1 MRKALCAFAF
11 LVLLA
16 PSAAFGQA
24 VYGNIVGTVTDPQGA
39 AVPNAKV
46 IITDTARQTS
56 ATTTT
61 NDDGNFTQRGLIAG
75 VYQIRV
81 EASGFKAAVQN
92 ITVSVDQETRTDLKL
107 EVGELSQV
115 VEISSEAP
123 LLKTER
129 ADVAVTFT
137 SQTVTNLPLINRR
150 FTQFELLTPGVQ
162 ATTSQT
168 ASSED
173 PQGSFRKVVNG
184 QSFAGTTQL
193 LDGTDNRDAL
203 LSLVVINPTLESLS
217 EAKIT
222 TSAYDPE
229 FGATAGVISVQTKSG
244 TNDFH
249 AVGFEFLRNG
259 VLNARNP
266 FTQSRKI
273 TGSDR
278 FIPVTQYNQFG
289 GAAGGRII
297 KDKLFWFGDYQGTRR
312 NTGGSALLRV
322 PSAAERTGDLSVL
335 GLQIFDPT
343 SGNTLET
350 RQPFVGAKIPT
361 SRLSPQAQNLL
372 KFIPLPNIPGVASDQ
387 PNYAGSGTIN
397 FNEDL
402 TNTRW
407 DYFHSEALQFF
418 GRYSFADY
426 RLDSPGIFGFAA
438 GGRGFDEQAPFAGI
452 SRTRNQ
458 SIASGFNYNVNTN
471 WLTDFRFGFFRY
483 RVNVDPGAG
492 DTTPAKDAGI
502 PGLNFDSFTGG
513 MPAFLLN
520 GYGPGGNSGNQFNF
534 GYALQF
540 ARCNCPLRQNER
552 AFQLVNNWTNIRGNH
567 TFKFGVDYRY
577 AMNLRIPS
585 DRHRAGELNFNA
597 ARTQGQL
604 RDANGNPIFDTV
616 TNPDGTTRQVPRLG
630 GGSALA
636 SFLLG
641 DVSSFERYVSTI
653 TDAEERQ
660 HRFFTYV
667 QDNWRAT
674 RNLTINGGLRYENYR
689 PQTVTGSGKGGFVD
703 IKTGEV
709 LIADSPGVGFDLN
722 VKPANNLFA
731 PRIGIAYKM
740 GEKTVLR
747 LGYGRGFD
755 IGVFGSVFGH
765 NVTQNLP
772 VLGIQSNQ
780 PARNFDAVFNLAQ
793 GPVPLDPK
801 TILDRQPKGP
811 NGRPILPN
819 GVTAFIL
826 PERLRMPT
834 TDSWNVTL
842 QRQTV
847 GDITVEAAYVGTK
860 GTHVFAGFGG
870 DYDFNQATLVGYPNL
885 TTNQRKPFFSK
896 FGWTQN
902 FRYYGSDAS
911 NNFHSMQLKAEKRFS
926 RGYSLL
932 SHYTWSRSFH
942 YTNTYY
948 NIDATQAYG
957 PNDNHRSH
965 VFTLAS
971 VAELPFGKGRK
982 FLGSAGGAVDA
993 ILGGWQFN
1001 VIYSL
1006 QSGLP
1011 FTPSYRDC
1019 NADRDTGWCRPDLV
1033 GDWKPENP
1041 DRNQWF
1047 LTTPL
1052 AANGQVTPLTA
1063 NSQTLGPWRRPQ
1075 RGQFGN
1081 VGRNRLLGPKFQQFD
1096 ASLQKTFSITERFK
1110 AQFRAEMFNVPNY
1123 VNLANP
1129 NPCVDCP
1136 GTAGRITNIFQL
1148 ATMRQMQ
1155 FGLRLSY

>member
-1 MRKALCAFAF
+1 MRKAIFAFALF
-11 LVLLA
+11 MLLA
-16 PSAAFGQA
+16 PVTAFGQA

-39 AVPNAKV
+39 AITNAKV
-46 IITDTARQTS
+46 VITDTARQTS
-56 ATTTT
+56 VTTAT
-61 NDDGNFTQRGLIAG
+61 NSDGNFTQRGLIAG
-75 VYQIRV
+75 AYQVRV
-81 EASGFKAAVQN
+81 EANGFKAALQN
-92 ITVSVDQETRTDLKL
+92 VTVSVDQETRTELKL
-107 EVGELSQV
+107 EVGDVSQV
-115 VEISSEAP
+115 VEISAEAP

-129 ADVAVTFT
+129 ADVAVTF
-137 SQTVTNLPLINRR
+137 SEKTVTNLPLINRR

-173 PQGSFRKVVNG
+173 PQGSNRKVVNG

-203 LSLVVINPTLESLS
+203 LSLIVINPTLESLS

-222 TSAYDPE
+222 TSAYDAE

-249 AVGFEFLRNG
+249 AVGFEYLRNG

-266 FTQSRKI
+266 FTQFNPIRG
-273 TGSDR
+273 TTR
-278 FIPVTQYNQFG
+278 YIPVTQYNQYG
-289 GAAGGRII
+289 GAASGRII
-297 KDKLFWFGDYQGTRR
+297 KDKLFWFADYQGTRR
-312 NTGGSALLRV
+312 NSGGSALLRV
-322 PSAAERTGDLSVL
+322 PSAAERAGDLSGL
-335 GLQIFDPT
+335 GVDIFDPL
-343 SGNTLET
+343 SGDTPAARTQFTGN
-350 RQPFVGAKIPT
+350 RIPVG
-361 SRLSPQAQNLL
+361 RLSAQAQALL
-372 KFIPLPNIPGVASDQ
+372 KLIPLPNIDGVTRDN
-387 PNYAGSGTIN
+387 PNFVGAGTIK

-407 DYFHSEALQFF
+407 DYFHSQNLQFF

-426 RLDSPGIFGFAA
+426 RLDSPGIFGFAG

-458 SIASGFNYNVNTN
+458 SIASGFNYNVSNN

-492 DTTPAKDAGI
+492 DSTPAKDAGI
-502 PGLNFDSFTGG
+502 PGLNTDSFTGG

-520 GYGPGGNSGNQFNF
+520 GYGPGGNGGNQFNF

-552 AFQLVNNWTNIRGNH
+552 AFQFVNNWTNIRGNH
-567 TFKFGVDYRY
+567 TFKFGLDYRY
-577 AMNLRIPS
+577 AKNLRIPS
-585 DRHRAGELNFNA
+585 DRHRAGELQFNA
-597 ARTQGQL
+597 ARTQG
-604 RDANGNPIFDTV
+604 PS
-616 TNPDGTTRQVPRLG
+616 G

-636 SFLLG
+636 SFLMG
-641 DVSSFERYVSTI
+641 EVSVFERYVSTI

-660 HRFFTYV
+660 NRFFTYA
-667 QDNWRAT
+667 QDNWRVN

-689 PQTVTGSGKGGFVD
+689 PQTVTGAGKGGFVD
-703 IKTGEV
+703 VSTGEV
-709 LIADSPGVGFDLN
+709 LIAGSQGVGLDLN
-722 VKPANNLFA
+722 QKVPNNLFA
-731 PRIGIAYKM
+731 PRIGIAYKL
-740 GEKTVLR
+740 GDKTVLR
-747 LGYGRGFD
+747 MGYGRGFD

-772 VLGIQSNQ
+772 VLGIQSLQ
-780 PARNFDAVFNLAQ
+780 PARNFDSVFTLAQ
-793 GPVPLDPK
+793 GPVALDPA
-801 TILDRQPKGP
+801 TVLNSRPKGP

-826 PERLRMPT
+826 PDKVRLPT
-834 TDSWNVTL
+834 SDSWNVTL

-847 GDITVEAAYVGTK
+847 GNIAVEAAYVGSK

-870 DYDFNQATLVGYPNL
+870 DYDFNQATLVGYPTL
-885 TTNQRKPFFSK
+885 TTNQRKPFFNK
-896 FGWTQN
+896 FGWSQN
-902 FRYYGSDAS
+902 FRYFGSDAS
-911 NNFHSMQLKAEKRFS
+911 NNFHSLQLKAERRFS
-926 RGYSLL
+926 DGISLL
-932 SHYTWSRSFH
+932 THYTWSRSFN

-948 NIDATQAYG
+948 NIDAKQAYG
-957 PNDNHRSH
+957 PNDNNRSH
-965 VFTLAS
+965 VFTLAG
-971 VAELPFGKGRK
+971 VWELPIGNGRK
-982 FLGSAGGAVDA
+982 FLSNAGKAVDA
-993 ILGGWQFN
+993 VLGGWQLST
-1001 VIYSL
+1001 IYSL

-1011 FTPSYRDC
+1011 YTPSYRDC

-1033 GDWKPENP
+1033 GDWKPANP

-1047 LTTPL
+1047 ITTPL

-1063 NSQTLGPWRRPQ
+1063 NGQVLGPWGRPQ
-1075 RGQFGN
+1075 RGTFGS

-1096 ASLQKTFSITERFK
+1096 ASLAKTFSITERFK
-1110 AQFRAEMFNVPNY
+1110 AQFRAEMFNLPNY

-1129 NPCVDCP
+1129 NACVDCP

>member
-1 MRKALCAFAF
+1 MMRKMMAIVFLAMFAL
-11 LVLLA
+11 LVNTTT
-16 PSAAFGQA
+16 FGQA
-24 VYGNIVGTVTDPQGA
+24 VYGNIVGTVTDPQGS
-39 AVPNAKV
+39 AVAGARV
-46 IITDTARQTS
+46 IITDTQRQTTV
-56 ATTTT
+56 TTVT
-61 NDDGNFTQRGLIAG
+61 NNDGNFTQRALIAG
-75 VYQIRV
+75 IYQVRV
-81 EASGFKAAVQN
+81 EANGFKASFRTV
-92 ITVSVDQETRTDLKL
+92 TVSVDQETRADLKL
-107 EVGELSQV
+107 EVGEVSQV
-115 VEISSEAP
+115 IEITAESP

-129 ADVAVTFT
+129 ADVAVTF
-137 SQTVTNLPLINRR
+137 SEKTVTNLPLINRR

-203 LSLVVINPTLESLS
+203 LSLIVINPTLESLS

-222 TSAYDPE
+222 TSAYDAE

-249 AVGFEFLRNG
+249 AVGFNFLRNG

-266 FTQSRKI
+266 FTQFRPI
-273 TGSDR
+273 TGTTR
-278 FIPVTQYNQFG
+278 YIPVTQYNQFG
-289 GAAGGRII
+289 GGAGSKII
-297 KDKLFWFGDYQGTRR
+297 RDKLFFFADYQGTRR

-322 PSAAERTGDLSVL
+322 PSAAERAGDLSGL
-335 GLQIFDPT
+335 GLNIFDPA
-343 SGNTLET
+343 SGDTPAQRTQFTDN
-350 RQPFVGAKIPT
+350 KIP
-361 SRLSPQAQNLL
+361 SNRLSPQALNLL
-372 KFIPLPNIPGVASDQ
+372 KLIPLPNIDGTTRDQ
-387 PNYAGSGTIN
+387 PNYVGSGTIK

-402 TNTRW
+402 WNTRW
-407 DYFHSEALQFF
+407 DYFYSQRLQIF

-458 SIASGFNYNVNTN
+458 SIASGFNYTVNDN
-471 WLTDFRFGFFRY
+471 WLTDFRFGWFRY

-502 PGLNFDSFTGG
+502 PGLNNDDFTGG

-520 GYGPGGNSGNQFNF
+520 GYGPGGNGGNQFNF

-552 AFQLVNNWTNIRGNH
+552 QFQFVNNWTNLRGNH
-567 TFKFGVDYRY
+567 TIKFGADIRR
-577 AMNLRIPS
+577 ALNLRIPS
-585 DRHRAGELNFNA
+585 DRHRAGELQFNA
-597 ARTQGQL
+597 ARTQG
-604 RDANGNPIFDTV
+604 PS
-616 TNPDGTTRQVPRLG
+616 G

-641 DVSSFERYVSTI
+641 DVSDFQRYVSTI

-660 HRFFTYV
+660 NRLFLYG

-674 RNLTINGGLRYENYR
+674 KNLTINGGVRWEIYR
-689 PQTVTGSGKGGFVD
+689 PQTVTGAGKGGFVD
-703 IKTGEV
+703 VNTGEV
-709 LIADSPGVGFDLN
+709 LVAGNNGVGLDLN
-722 VKPANNLFA
+722 VKENLTNIA
-731 PRIGIAYKM
+731 PRLGIAYRVTD
-740 GEKTVLR
+740 KTVVR

-755 IGVFGSVFGH
+755 IGVFGSIFGH

-772 VLGIQSNQ
+772 VLGIQSVQ
-780 PARNFDAVFNLAQ
+780 PARNFDAVFNLSQ
-793 GPVPLDPK
+793 GPQALDPA
-801 TILDRQPKGP
+801 TILNNSPKGP

-826 PERLRMPT
+826 PERLRLPT
-834 TDSWNVTL
+834 TDSWNITL
-842 QRQTV
+842 QHQLP
-847 GDITVEAAYVGTK
+847 GDLAVEAAYVGTK

-870 DYDFNQATLVGYPNL
+870 DYDFNQATIEGYPNL
-885 TTNQRKPFFSK
+885 TTNQRKPFFNK

-911 NNFHSMQLKAEKRFS
+911 NNFHSMQLKAEKRFTK
-926 RGYSLL
+926 GYSLL
-932 SHYTWSRSFH
+932 THYTWSRSFH
-942 YTNTYY
+942 YTGTYF
-948 NIDATQAYG
+948 NQDATLAYG

-965 VFTLAS
+965 VFTLAG
-971 VAELPFGKGRK
+971 VWELPFGKGRR
-982 FLGSAGGAVDA
+982 FLSDAGRAVDL
-993 ILGGWQFN
+993 ILGGWQVN
-1001 VIYSL
+1001 TVYSW

-1033 GDWKPENP
+1033 GDWKLDNP
-1041 DRNQWF
+1041 TADKWF
-1047 LTTPL
+1047 ETTPL
-1052 AANGQVTPLTA
+1052 AADGRVTPLTQ
-1063 NSQTLGPWRRPQ
+1063 NGQRLGPWGRPQ
-1075 RGQFGN
+1075 RGVFGS
-1081 VGRNRLLGPKFQQFD
+1081 VGRNRLLGPSFQQSD
-1096 ASLQKTFSITERFK
+1096 LSLSKTFNVTEQFK
-1110 AQFRAEMFNVPNY
+1110 AQFRAEIFNLPNK

-1129 NPCVDCP
+1129 NACVDCP

-1148 ATMRQMQ
+1148 ATMRQVQ

>member
-1 MRKALCAFAF
+1 MRKAMAFFCLALF
-11 LVLLA
+11 LSLLPGTA
-16 PSAAFGQA
+16 LGQA
-24 VYGNIVGTVTDPQGA
+24 VYGNIVGSAVDPSGA
-39 AVPNAKV
+39 AVANAKV
-46 IITDTARQTS
+46 TITDLQRQVAVQTM
-56 ATTTT
+56 T
-61 NDDGNFTQRGLIAG
+61 NADGFFTQRGLIAG
-75 VYQIRV
+75 NYQVRI
-81 EASGFKAAVQN
+81 EAAGFKSVV
-92 ITVSVDQETRTDLKL
+92 TTVVVSVDQESRADLRL
-107 EVGELSQV
+107 EIGEVSQV
-115 VEISSEAP
+115 VEISAEAP

-129 ADVAVTFT
+129 ADVAVTFNEK
-137 SQTVTNLPLINRR
+137 TVTNLPLINRR

-203 LSLVVINPTLESLS
+203 LSLIVINPTLESLS

-222 TSAYDPE
+222 TSAYDAE

-249 AVGFEFLRNG
+249 AVGFNFLRNDHF
-259 VLNARNP
+259 NARNP
-266 FTQSRKI
+266 FTQFQKI
-273 TGSDR
+273 RGTDR
-278 FIPVTQYNQFG
+278 FIPVTQWNQFG
-289 GAAGGRII
+289 GAAGGRLI

-322 PSAAERTGDLSVL
+322 PSAAERAGDLSGL
-335 GLQIFDPT
+335 GVDIFDPA
-343 SGNTLET
+343 SGATPAER
-350 RQPFVGAKIPT
+350 RQFTGNIIPT
-361 SRLSPQAQNLL
+361 ARISPQALNLL
-372 KFIPLPNIPGVASDQ
+372 KLIPLPNISGVTRDQ
-387 PNYAGSGTIN
+387 PNYVGAGTIR

-407 DYFHSEALQFF
+407 DYFYSTNLQFF

-458 SIASGFNYNVNTN
+458 SIASGFNYTLNSN
-471 WLTDFRFGFFRY
+471 WLTDFRFGWFRY

-502 PGLNFDSFTGG
+502 PGLNNDSFTGG

-520 GYGPGGNSGNQFNF
+520 GYGPGGNGGNQFNF

-552 AFQLVNNWTNIRGNH
+552 AFQLVNNWTNLRGNH
-567 TFKFGVDYRY
+567 TIKFGLDYRY
-577 AMNLRIPS
+577 AKNLRIPS
-585 DRHRAGELNFNA
+585 DRHRAGELQFNA
-597 ARTQGQL
+597 ARTQGP
-604 RDANGNPIFDTV
+604 A
-616 TNPDGTTRQVPRLG
+616 G

-641 DVSSFERYVSTI
+641 DVSVFERYVSTI

-660 HRFFTYV
+660 NRYFTYV
-667 QDNWRAT
+667 QDNWRVN
-674 RNLTINGGLRYENYR
+674 RKLTINYGLRYENYR
-689 PQTVTGSGKGGFVD
+689 PQTVTGAGKGGFVD
-703 IKTGEV
+703 VNTGEV
-709 LIADSPGVGFDLN
+709 LVAGTQGVGLDLN
-722 VKPANNLFA
+722 QGPANNLFA
-731 PRIGIAYKM
+731 PRIGIAYKAN
-740 GEKTVLR
+740 EKTVVR

-772 VLGIQSNQ
+772 VLGIQSVQ
-780 PARNFDAVFNLAQ
+780 PARNFDAVFTLAQ
-793 GPVPLDPK
+793 GPTPLDPK
-801 TILDRQPKGP
+801 TVLDRQPKGP

-826 PERLRMPT
+826 PDNLRLPT
-834 TDSWNVTL
+834 TDSWNATI
-842 QRQTV
+842 QRQLP
-847 GDITVEAAYVGTK
+847 GDIVGEIAYVGTK

-870 DYDFNQATLVGYPNL
+870 DYDFNQATLVGYPTL
-885 TTNQRKPFFSK
+885 TTNQRKPFFNK

-926 RGYSLL
+926 KGYSLL
-932 SHYTWSRSFH
+932 THYTWSRAFN

-948 NIDATQAYG
+948 NIDAREAYG

-965 VFTLAS
+965 VFTLAG
-971 VAELPFGKGRK
+971 VWELPVGKDRK
-982 FLGSAGGAVDA
+982 FLSGIGKAADLA
-993 ILGGWQFN
+993 IGGWQLN
-1001 VIYSL
+1001 MIYSW

-1019 NADRDTGWCRPDLV
+1019 NADRDTGWCRPDLI
-1033 GDWKPENP
+1033 GEWKPGTQTR
-1041 DRNQWF
+1041 DQWF
-1047 LTTPL
+1047 VTTPL
-1052 AANGQVTPLTA
+1052 AANGQVTPLTS
-1063 NSQTLGPWRRPQ
+1063 NGQTLGPWGRPQ
-1075 RGQFGN
+1075 RGRFGS
-1081 VGRNRLLGPKFQQFD
+1081 VGRNRLLGPSFQQWD
-1096 ASLQKTFSITERFK
+1096 MSLSKTFSITERFK
-1110 AQFRAEMFNVPNY
+1110 AQFRAEAFNVPNR

-1129 NPCVDCP
+1129 NACVDCP

-1148 ATMRQMQ
+1148 ATMRQWQ

>member
-1 MRKALCAFAF
+1 MRKMLASVFVATFAL
-11 LVLLA
+11 LVQA
-16 PSAAFGQA
+16 TAYGQA
-24 VYGNIVGTVTDPQGA
+24 VYGTIVGTATDPQGA
-39 AVPNAKV
+39 AVAGAR
-46 IITDTARQTS
+46 ITITDTQRQVSVS
-56 ATTTT
+56 AVT
-61 NDDGNFTQRGLIAG
+61 NQDGNFTQRGLIAG
-75 VYQIRV
+75 TYTVRI
-81 EASGFKAAVQN
+81 EAAGFKAAVQTV
-92 ITVSVDQETRTDLKL
+92 IVSVDQESRADLKL
-107 EVGELSQV
+107 QVGDVSQV
-115 VEISSEAP
+115 VEISAETP

-137 SQTVTNLPLINRR
+137 EKTVTNLPLINRR
-150 FTQFELLTPGVQ
+150 FSQFELLTPGVQ

-203 LSLVVINPTLESLS
+203 LSLIVINPTLESLS

-222 TSAYDPE
+222 TAAYDAE

-249 AVGFEFLRNG
+249 AVGFNFLRNG

-266 FTQSRKI
+266 FTQFNPIR
-273 TGSDR
+273 GSDR
-278 FIPVTQYNQFG
+278 YIPVTQYNQFG
-289 GAAGGRII
+289 GAASGKII
-297 KDKLFWFGDYQGTRR
+297 ADKLFWFGDYQGTRR

-322 PSAAERTGDLSVL
+322 PSAAERSGDLSGL
-335 GLQIFDPT
+335 GLNIFDPA
-343 SGNTLET
+343 SGDTPAARTQFPDN
-350 RQPFVGAKIPT
+350 KIPAN
-361 SRLSPQAQNLL
+361 RLSAQAQNLL
-372 KFIPLPNIPGVASDQ
+372 KLIPLPNIDGVLRDQ
-387 PNYAGSGTIN
+387 PNYVGSGAIK
-397 FNEDL
+397 FNEDI

-407 DYFHSEALQFF
+407 DYFYSQQLQLF

-458 SIASGFNYNVNTN
+458 SIASGFNYSLSPT
-471 WLTDFRFGFFRY
+471 LRTDFRFGWFRY

-492 DTTPAKDAGI
+492 ETTPAKDAGI
-502 PGLNFDSFTGG
+502 PGLNNDSFTGG

-520 GYGPGGNSGNQFNF
+520 GYGPGGNGGNQFNF

-552 AFQLVNNWTNIRGNH
+552 AFQFVNNWSKEIGNH
-567 TFKFGVDYRY
+567 SFRFGIDYRY
-577 AMNLRIPS
+577 AKNLRIPS
-585 DRHRAGELNFNA
+585 DRHRAGELQFNA
-597 ARTQGQL
+597 ARTQG
-604 RDANGNPIFDTV
+604 AS
-616 TNPDGTTRQVPRLG
+616 G

-641 DVSSFERYVSTI
+641 DVSVFERYVSTI

-660 HRFFTYV
+660 NRYFTYV
-667 QDNWRAT
+667 QDNWRTT
-674 RNLTINGGLRYENYR
+674 RNLTINYGLRYENYR
-689 PQTVTGSGKGGFVD
+689 PQTVTGAGKGGFVD

-709 LIADSPGVGFDLN
+709 LVAGTQGVGLDLN
-722 VKPANNLFA
+722 QQPANNLFA
-731 PRIGIAYKM
+731 PRIGIAYKL
-740 GEKTVLR
+740 GDKTVLR

-793 GPVPLDPK
+793 GPQALDPA
-801 TILDRQPKGP
+801 TILNSQPKGP

-826 PERLRMPT
+826 PDRVRLPT

-842 QRQTV
+842 QRQTI
-847 GDITVEAAYVGTK
+847 GDIAVEAAYVGTK

-870 DYDFNQATLVGYPNL
+870 DYDFNQATLVGYPTL
-885 TTNQRKPFFSK
+885 TTNQRKPFFNK

-926 RGYSLL
+926 TGYSLL
-932 SHYTWSRSFH
+932 THYVWSRSFH

-965 VFTLAS
+965 VYTLAS
-971 VAELPFGKGRK
+971 VMELPFGKGRK
-982 FLGSAGGAVDA
+982 FLSGAGKAMDTV
-993 ILGGWQFN
+993 LGGWQMN
-1001 VIYSL
+1001 VIYSW

-1033 GDWKPENP
+1033 GNWKPDNP
-1041 DRNQWF
+1041 TANEWF
-1047 LTTPL
+1047 ITT
-1052 AANGQVTPLTA
+1052 AQGGSTITPLTT
-1063 NSQTLGPWRRPQ
+1063 NGQTIGPWRRPQ
-1075 RGQFGN
+1075 RGTFGN
-1081 VGRNRLLGPKFQQFD
+1081 VGRNRLLGPSFQQFD
-1096 ASLQKTFSITERFK
+1096 MSLQKTFNVTERFK
-1110 AQFRAEMFNVPNY
+1110 AQFRAEMFNVPNK

-1129 NPCVDCP
+1129 NACVDCP

>member
-1 MRKALCAFAF
+1 MMRKMMASVFVATFAL
-11 LVLLA
+11 LVQA
-16 PSAAFGQA
+16 TAFGQA
-24 VYGNIVGTVTDPQGA
+24 VYGTIVGTATDPQGA
-39 AVPNAKV
+39 AVAGARV
-46 IITDTARQTS
+46 IITDTQRQVSVSTV
-56 ATTTT
+56 T
-61 NDDGNFTQRGLIAG
+61 NQDGNFTQRALIAG
-75 VYQIRV
+75 TYTVRI
-81 EASGFKAAVQN
+81 EAAGFKAAVQT
-92 ITVSVDQETRTDLKL
+92 IIVSVDQESRADLKL
-107 EVGELSQV
+107 QVGDVSQV
-115 VEISSEAP
+115 VEISAETP

-137 SQTVTNLPLINRR
+137 EKTVTNLPLINRR
-150 FTQFELLTPGVQ
+150 FSQFELLTPGVQ

-203 LSLVVINPTLESLS
+203 LSLIVINPTLESLS

-222 TSAYDPE
+222 TAAYDAE

-249 AVGFEFLRNG
+249 AVGFNFLRNG

-266 FTQSRKI
+266 FTQFNPIR
-273 TGSDR
+273 GSDR
-278 FIPVTQYNQFG
+278 YIPVTQYNQFG
-289 GAAGGRII
+289 GAASGKII
-297 KDKLFWFGDYQGTRR
+297 ADKLFWFGDYQGTRR

-322 PSAAERTGDLSVL
+322 PSAAERAGDLSGL
-335 GLQIFDPT
+335 GLNIFDPA
-343 SGNTLET
+343 SGDTPAARTQFPDN
-350 RQPFVGAKIPT
+350 KIPAN
-361 SRLSPQAQNLL
+361 RLSAQAQNLL
-372 KFIPLPNIPGVASDQ
+372 KLIPLPNIDGVLRDA
-387 PNYAGSGTIN
+387 PNYVGAGTIK
-397 FNEDL
+397 FNEDI

-407 DYFHSEALQFF
+407 DYFYSQQLQLF

-458 SIASGFNYNVNTN
+458 SIASGFNYSVSPT
-471 WLTDFRFGFFRY
+471 LRTDFRFGWFRY

-492 DTTPAKDAGI
+492 ETTPAKDAGI
-502 PGLNFDSFTGG
+502 PGLNNDSFTGG

-520 GYGPGGNSGNQFNF
+520 GYGPGGNGGNQFNF

-552 AFQLVNNWTNIRGNH
+552 AFQFVNNWSKEVGNH
-567 TFKFGVDYRY
+567 SFRFGIDYRY

-585 DRHRAGELNFNA
+585 DRHRAGELQFNA
-597 ARTQGQL
+597 ARTQG
-604 RDANGNPIFDTV
+604 AS
-616 TNPDGTTRQVPRLG
+616 G

-641 DVSSFERYVSTI
+641 DVSVFERYVSTI

-660 HRFFTYV
+660 NRYFTYV
-667 QDNWRAT
+667 QDNWRTT
-674 RNLTINGGLRYENYR
+674 RNLTINYGLRYENYR
-689 PQTVTGSGKGGFVD
+689 PQTVTGAGKGGFVD
-703 IKTGEV
+703 INTGEV
-709 LIADSPGVGFDLN
+709 LVAGTQGVGLDLN
-722 VKPANNLFA
+722 QQAANNLFA
-731 PRIGIAYKM
+731 PRIGIAYKL
-740 GEKTVLR
+740 GDKTVLR

-793 GPVPLDPK
+793 GPQALDPA
-801 TILDRQPKGP
+801 TILNNQPKGP

-826 PERLRMPT
+826 PDRLRLPT

-842 QRQTV
+842 QRQTI
-847 GDITVEAAYVGTK
+847 GDIAVEAAYVGTK

-870 DYDFNQATLVGYPNL
+870 DYDFNQATLVGYPTL
-885 TTNQRKPFFSK
+885 TTNQRKPFFNK

-926 RGYSLL
+926 QGYSLL
-932 SHYTWSRSFH
+932 THYVWSRSFH
-942 YTNTYY
+942 YTGTYY

-965 VFTLAS
+965 VYTLAN
-971 VAELPFGKGRK
+971 VMELPFGKGRK
-982 FLGSAGGAVDA
+982 FLSGAGKALDTV
-993 ILGGWQFN
+993 IGGWQMN
-1001 VIYSL
+1001 VIYSW

-1033 GDWKPENP
+1033 GDWKPDNQ
-1041 DRNQWF
+1041 DRNAWF
-1047 LTTPL
+1047 ITT
-1052 AANGQVTPLTA
+1052 AQGGSTITPLTT
-1063 NSQTLGPWRRPQ
+1063 NGQTIGPWRRPQ
-1075 RGQFGN
+1075 RGTFGN
-1081 VGRNRLLGPKFQQFD
+1081 VGRNRLLGPSFQQFD
-1096 ASLQKTFSITERFK
+1096 MSLQKTFNVTERFK
-1110 AQFRAEMFNVPNY
+1110 AQFRAEMFNVPNK

-1129 NPCVDCP
+1129 NACVDCP

>member
-1 MRKALCAFAF
+1 MRKAMASVCLALF
-11 LVLLA
+11 VLLA
-16 PSAAFGQA
+16 PGVAYGQA
-24 VYGNIVGTVTDPQGA
+24 VYGNVVGTVTDPSGA

-46 IITDTARQTS
+46 TITDTARAVSFSAQT
-56 ATTTT
+56 
-61 NDDGNFTQRGLIAG
+61 NEDGNFTFRALIAG
-75 VYQIRV
+75 NYQVRI
-81 EASGFKAAVQN
+81 EAAGFKAALQAV
-92 ITVSVDQETRTDLKL
+92 TVSVDQESRADVKL
-107 EVGELSQV
+107 EVGDVSQV
-115 VEISSEAP
+115 VEISAEAP

-129 ADVAVTFT
+129 ADVAVTFNEK
-137 SQTVTNLPLINRR
+137 TVTNLPLINRR

-203 LSLVVINPTLESLS
+203 LSLIVVNPTLESLS

-222 TSAYDPE
+222 TAAYDPE

-266 FTQSRKI
+266 FTQFNKI
-273 TGSDR
+273 RGTDR

-289 GAAGGRII
+289 GAASGRII
-297 KDKLFWFGDYQGTRR
+297 PDKFFWFGDYQGTRR

-322 PSAAERTGDLSVL
+322 PSAAERAGDLSGL
-335 GLQIFDPT
+335 GLDIFDPR
-343 SGNTLET
+343 SGDTPAQRTQFAGN
-350 RQPFVGAKIPT
+350 RIPT
-361 SRLSPQAQNLL
+361 ARLSPQALNLL
-372 KFIPLPNIPGVASDQ
+372 KFIPLPNIDGVQRDQ
-387 PNYAGSGTIN
+387 PNFVGSGTIK

-407 DYFHSEALQFF
+407 DYFYSQQLTFF

-426 RLDSPGIFGFAA
+426 RLDSPGIFGFAG

-458 SIASGFNYNVNTN
+458 SIASGFNYTVNDN
-471 WLTDFRFGFFRY
+471 WLTDFRFGWFRY

-502 PGLNFDSFTGG
+502 PGLNNDSFTGG

-552 AFQLVNNWTNIRGNH
+552 AFQFVNNWTNLRGNH
-567 TFKFGVDYRY
+567 TFKFGIDYRY
-577 AMNLRIPS
+577 AKNLRIPS
-585 DRHRAGELNFNA
+585 DRHRAGELQFNA
-597 ARTQGQL
+597 ARTQG
-604 RDANGNPIFDTV
+604 PT
-616 TNPDGTTRQVPRLG
+616 G

-641 DVSSFERYVSTI
+641 DVSDFQRYVSTI

-660 HRFFTYV
+660 NRYFAYV
-667 QDNWRAT
+667 QDNWRVS
-674 RNLTINGGLRYENYR
+674 RKLTINGGLRYENYR
-689 PQTVTGSGKGGFVD
+689 PQTVTGAGKGGFVD
-703 IKTGEV
+703 VNTGEV
-709 LIADSPGVGFDLN
+709 LIAGSQGVGLDLN
-722 VKPANNLFA
+722 QQAANNLFA
-731 PRIGIAYKM
+731 PRIGIAYKLSDR
-740 GEKTVLR
+740 TVLR

-793 GPVPLDPK
+793 GPQPLDPA
-801 TILDRQPKGP
+801 TILNNRPKGP

-826 PERLRMPT
+826 PERLRLPT
-834 TDSWNVTL
+834 TDSWNLTL
-842 QRQTV
+842 QRQTI
-847 GDITVEAAYVGTK
+847 GDIAVEAAYVGTK

-870 DYDFNQATLVGYPNL
+870 DYDFNQATLVGYPTL
-885 TTNQRKPFFSK
+885 TTNQRKPFFNK
-896 FGWTQN
+896 FGWAQN

-911 NNFHSMQLKAEKRFS
+911 NNFHSLQLKAEKRFS
-926 RGYSLL
+926 KSYSLL
-932 SHYTWSRSFH
+932 THYTWSRAFH
-942 YTNTYY
+942 YTGIYY
-948 NIDATQAYG
+948 NIDAKEAYG

-965 VFTLAS
+965 VYTLAG
-971 VAELPFGKGRK
+971 VWELPFGKDRK
-982 FLGSAGGAVDA
+982 YLSGIGKAADLM
-993 ILGGWQFN
+993 LGGWQLN
-1001 VIYSL
+1001 TIYSW

-1011 FTPSYRDC
+1011 FTPMYRDC
-1019 NADRDTGWCRPDLV
+1019 NADRDTGWCKPDLV
-1033 GDWKPENP
+1033 GDWKPDDPN
-1041 DRNQWF
+1041 RNQWF
-1047 LTTPL
+1047 ITTPL
-1052 AANGQVTPLTA
+1052 AANGQVTPLTQ
-1063 NSQTLGPWRRPQ
+1063 NGQVLGPWGRPQ
-1075 RGQFGN
+1075 RGRFGS
-1081 VGRNRLLGPKFQQFD
+1081 VGRNRLVGPSFQQFD
-1096 ASLQKTFSITERFK
+1096 LSLQKTFNLTEKFK
-1110 AQFRAEMFNVPNY
+1110 AQFRAEAFNVPNK

-1148 ATMRQMQ
+1148 ATMRQWQ

>member
-1 MRKALCAFAF
+1 MMRKAAAIVF
-11 LVLLA
+11 LALLA
-16 PSAAFGQA
+16 LLSSTTALGQA
-24 VYGNIVGTVTDPQGA
+24 VYGNIVGTVTDPSGA
-39 AVPNAKV
+39 AVPNARV
-46 IITDTARQTS
+46 TITDTSRGVS
-56 ATTTT
+56 VSTTT
-61 NDDGNFTQRGLIAG
+61 NESGNFTQRSLIVG
-75 VYQIRV
+75 RYQVRV
-81 EASGFKAAVQN
+81 EAQGFKTALQEVS
-92 ITVSVDQETRTDLKL
+92 VSVDQEVSLSIALQAGAVTE
-107 EVGELSQV
+107 EVTITAET
-115 VEISSEAP
+115 P

-137 SQTVTNLPLINRR
+137 EKTVTNLPLINRR

-222 TSAYDPE
+222 TASYDPE
-229 FGATAGVISVQTKSG
+229 FGATAGVVSVQTKSG

-249 AVGFEFLRNG
+249 AVAFEFLRNDHF
-259 VLNARNP
+259 NARNP
-266 FTQSRKI
+266 FTQFRKI
-273 TGSDR
+273 TGTDR

-289 GAAGGRII
+289 GAASGNII
-297 KDKLFWFGDYQGTRR
+297 KDKLFWFADYQGTRR

-322 PSAAERTGDLSVL
+322 PTAAERAGDLSGL
-335 GLQIFDPT
+335 GLDIFDPA
-343 SGNTLET
+343 SGDTPAARTQFAGN
-350 RQPFVGAKIPT
+350 RIPT
-361 SRLSPQAQNLL
+361 ARLSPQAQNLL
-372 KFIPLPNIPGVASDQ
+372 KLIPLPNIDGVTRDN
-387 PNYAGSGTIN
+387 PNYVGSGTIK

-407 DYFHSEALQFF
+407 DYFHSQSLQFF

-426 RLDSPGIFGFAA
+426 RLDSPGIFGFAG

-458 SIASGFNYNVNTN
+458 SIASGFNYNLSGN
-471 WLTDFRFGFFRY
+471 WLTDFRFGWFRY

-502 PGLNFDSFTGG
+502 PGLNNDDFTGG

-520 GYGPGGNSGNQFNF
+520 GYGPGGNGGNQFNF

-552 AFQLVNNWTNIRGNH
+552 AFQFVNNWTNLRGDH
-567 TFKFGVDYRY
+567 TFKFGIDYRY
-577 AMNLRIPS
+577 AKNLRIPS
-585 DRHRAGELNFNA
+585 DRHRAGELQFNA
-597 ARTQGQL
+597 ARTQG
-604 RDANGNPIFDTV
+604 PS
-616 TNPDGTTRQVPRLG
+616 G

-641 DVSSFERYVSTI
+641 DVSVFERYVSTI

-660 HRFFTYV
+660 NRFFVYA
-667 QDNWRAT
+667 QDNWRVT

-689 PQTVTGSGKGGFVD
+689 PQTVTGPGKGGFVD
-703 IKTGEV
+703 VNTGEV
-709 LIADSPGVGFDLN
+709 LVAGSRGVGLDLN
-722 VKPANNLFA
+722 VGAANNLFA
-731 PRIGIAYKM
+731 PRIGIAYKVTD
-740 GEKTVLR
+740 KTVLR

-780 PARNFDAVFNLAQ
+780 PARNFDAVFNLTQ
-793 GPVPLDPK
+793 GPQPLDPA
-801 TILDRQPKGP
+801 TILNNRPTGP

-826 PERLRMPT
+826 PDRLRMPT
-834 TDSWNVTL
+834 TDSWNVTVQHQL
-842 QRQTV
+842 P
-847 GDITVEAAYVGTK
+847 GGIAAEAAYVGTK

-870 DYDFNQATLVGYPNL
+870 DYDFNQATLVGYPTL
-885 TTNQRKPFFSK
+885 TTNQRKPFFNK

-926 RGYSLL
+926 AGYSLL
-932 SHYTWSRSFH
+932 THYTWSRSFH

-965 VFTLAS
+965 VYTLAG
-971 VAELPFGKGRK
+971 VWEVPVGKGRK
-982 FLGSAGGAVDA
+982 YLSGAGKAVDIA
-993 ILGGWQFN
+993 LGGWQVN
-1001 VIYSL
+1001 TIYSW

-1047 LTTPL
+1047 TTTAL
-1052 AANGQVTPLTA
+1052 GGTTVTPLTT
-1063 NSQTLGPWRRPQ
+1063 NGQTIGPWRRPQ
-1075 RGQFGN
+1075 RGSFGS
-1081 VGRNRLLGPKFQQFD
+1081 VGRNRLLGPSFQQFD
-1096 ASLQKTFSITERFK
+1096 MSFSKTFNVTERFQ
-1110 AQFRAEMFNVPNY
+1110 AQFRAEAFNIPNK

-1129 NPCVDCP
+1129 NACVDCP

-1148 ATMRQMQ
+1148 ATMRQWQ

>member
-1 MRKALCAFAF
+1 MMRRMVAALFVATFALF
-11 LVLLA
+11 VQATAL
-16 PSAAFGQA
+16 GQA
-24 VYGNIVGTVTDPQGA
+24 VYGTIVGTATDPQGA
-39 AVPNAKV
+39 AVSGAKV
-46 IITDTARQTS
+46 IITDTQRQVTV
-56 ATTTT
+56 TTVT
-61 NDDGNFTQRGLIAG
+61 NVDGNFTQRALIAG
-75 VYQIRV
+75 TYTVRI
-81 EASGFKAAVQN
+81 EAAGFKAAVQTV
-92 ITVSVDQETRTDLKL
+92 IVSVDQESRADLKL
-107 EVGELSQV
+107 QIGDVSQV
-115 VEISSEAP
+115 VEISAETP

-137 SQTVTNLPLINRR
+137 EKTVTNLPLINRR
-150 FTQFELLTPGVQ
+150 FSQFELLTPGVQ

-203 LSLVVINPTLESLS
+203 LSLIVINPTLESLS

-222 TSAYDPE
+222 TAAYDAE

-249 AVGFEFLRNG
+249 AVGFNFLRNG

-266 FTQSRKI
+266 FTQFNPIRG
-273 TGSDR
+273 TNR
-278 FIPVTQYNQFG
+278 YIPVTQYNQFG
-289 GAAGGRII
+289 GAASGKII
-297 KDKLFWFGDYQGTRR
+297 ADKLFWFGDYQGTRR

-322 PSAAERTGDLSVL
+322 PSAAERAGDLSGL
-335 GLQIFDPT
+335 GLDIFDPA
-343 SGNTLET
+343 SGDTPAARTQFANN
-350 RQPFVGAKIPT
+350 RIPT
-361 SRLSPQAQNLL
+361 NRISPQALNLL
-372 KFIPLPNIPGVASDQ
+372 KLIPLPNIDGVTRDN
-387 PNYAGSGTIN
+387 PNYVGAGTIK
-397 FNEDL
+397 FNEDI

-407 DYFHSEALQFF
+407 DYFYSQQLQLF

-458 SIASGFNYNVNTN
+458 SIASGFNYSVNPT
-471 WLTDFRFGFFRY
+471 LRTDFRFGWFRY

-492 DTTPAKDAGI
+492 ETTPAKDAGI
-502 PGLNFDSFTGG
+502 PGLNNDSFTGG

-520 GYGPGGNSGNQFNF
+520 GYGPGGNGGNQFNF

-552 AFQLVNNWTNIRGNH
+552 AFQFVNNWSKEVGNH
-567 TFKFGVDYRY
+567 SFRFGIDYRY

-585 DRHRAGELNFNA
+585 DRHRAGELQFNA
-597 ARTQGQL
+597 ARTQG
-604 RDANGNPIFDTV
+604 PS
-616 TNPDGTTRQVPRLG
+616 G

-641 DVSSFERYVSTI
+641 DVSVFERYVSTI

-660 HRFFTYV
+660 NRYFTYV
-667 QDNWRAT
+667 QDNWRTT
-674 RNLTINGGLRYENYR
+674 RNLTINYGLRYENYR
-689 PQTVTGSGKGGFVD
+689 PQTVTGAGKGGFVD
-703 IKTGEV
+703 VNTGEV
-709 LIADSPGVGFDLN
+709 LIAGTQGVGLDLN
-722 VKPANNLFA
+722 QQAANNLFA
-731 PRIGIAYKM
+731 PRIGIAYKLDD
-740 GEKTVLR
+740 KTVLR

-772 VLGIQSNQ
+772 VLGIQSLQ
-780 PARNFDAVFNLAQ
+780 PARNFDAVFNLTQ
-793 GPVPLDPK
+793 GPTALDPK

-826 PERLRMPT
+826 PDRLRLPT
-834 TDSWNVTL
+834 TDSWNVTI

-847 GDITVEAAYVGTK
+847 GDIAVEAAYVGTK

-870 DYDFNQATLVGYPNL
+870 DYDFNQATVQGFGTL
-885 TTNQRKPFFSK
+885 TTNQRKPFFNK

-926 RGYSLL
+926 QGYSLL
-932 SHYTWSRSFH
+932 THYVWSRSFH

-965 VFTLAS
+965 VYTLAN
-971 VAELPFGKGRK
+971 VMELPFGKGRK
-982 FLGSAGGAVDA
+982 FLSGAGKALDTV
-993 ILGGWQFN
+993 LGGWQMN
-1001 VIYSL
+1001 VIYSW

-1033 GDWKPENP
+1033 GDWKPGNP
-1041 DRNQWF
+1041 DRNAWF
-1047 LTTPL
+1047 ITT
-1052 AANGQVTPLTA
+1052 AQGGSTITPLTT
-1063 NSQTLGPWRRPQ
+1063 NGQTIGPWRRPQ
-1075 RGQFGN
+1075 RGTFGN
-1081 VGRNRLLGPKFQQFD
+1081 VGRNRLLGPSFQQFD
-1096 ASLQKTFSITERFK
+1096 MSLQKTFNVTERFK
-1110 AQFRAEMFNVPNY
+1110 AQFRAEMFNVPNK

-1129 NPCVDCP
+1129 NACVDCP

>member
-1 MRKALCAFAF
+1 MMRKMMAIVFLAMFAL
-11 LVLLA
+11 LVNTTT
-16 PSAAFGQA
+16 FGQA
-24 VYGNIVGTVTDPQGA
+24 VYGNIVGTVTDPQGS
-39 AVPNAKV
+39 AVAGARV
-46 IITDTARQTS
+46 IITDTQRQTTV
-56 ATTTT
+56 TTVT
-61 NDDGNFTQRGLIAG
+61 NNDGNFTQRALIAG
-75 VYQIRV
+75 IYQVRV
-81 EASGFKAAVQN
+81 EASGFKASFRTV
-92 ITVSVDQETRTDLKL
+92 TVSVDQETRADLKL
-107 EVGELSQV
+107 EVGEVSQV
-115 VEISSEAP
+115 IEITAEAP

-129 ADVAVTFT
+129 ADVAVTF
-137 SQTVTNLPLINRR
+137 SEKTVTNLPLINRR

-173 PQGSFRKVVNG
+173 PQGSYRKVVNG

-203 LSLVVINPTLESLS
+203 LSLIVINPTLESLS

-222 TSAYDPE
+222 TSAYDAE

-249 AVGFEFLRNG
+249 AVGFNFLRNG

-266 FTQSRKI
+266 FTQFRPI

-278 FIPVTQYNQFG
+278 YIPVTQYNQFG
-289 GAAGGRII
+289 GGAGGKII
-297 KDKLFWFGDYQGTRR
+297 RDKLFFFADYQGTRR

-322 PSAAERTGDLSVL
+322 PSAAERAGDLSGL
-335 GLQIFDPT
+335 GLNIFDPA
-343 SGNTLET
+343 SGDTPALRTQFTDN
-350 RQPFVGAKIPT
+350 KIP
-361 SRLSPQAQNLL
+361 SNRLSQQAQNLL
-372 KFIPLPNIPGVASDQ
+372 KLIPLPNIDGTTRDQ
-387 PNYAGSGTIN
+387 PNYVGSGTIK

-402 TNTRW
+402 WNTRW
-407 DYFHSEALQFF
+407 DYFYSQRLQIF

-458 SIASGFNYNVNTN
+458 SIASGFNYTVNDN
-471 WLTDFRFGFFRY
+471 WLTDFRFGWFRY

-502 PGLNFDSFTGG
+502 PGLNNDEFTGG

-520 GYGPGGNSGNQFNF
+520 GYGPGGNGGNQFNF

-552 AFQLVNNWTNIRGNH
+552 QFQFVNNWTNLRGNH
-567 TFKFGVDYRY
+567 TIKFGADVRR
-577 AMNLRIPS
+577 ALNLRIPS
-585 DRHRAGELNFNA
+585 DRHRAGELQFNS
-597 ARTQGQL
+597 ARTQG
-604 RDANGNPIFDTV
+604 PS
-616 TNPDGTTRQVPRLG
+616 G

-641 DVSSFERYVSTI
+641 DVSDFQRYVSTI

-660 HRFFTYV
+660 NRLFLYG

-674 RNLTINGGLRYENYR
+674 KNLTINGGVRWEIYR
-689 PQTVTGSGKGGFVD
+689 PQTVTGAGKGGFVD
-703 IKTGEV
+703 VNTGEV
-709 LIADSPGVGFDLN
+709 LVAGKDGVGLDLN
-722 VKPANNLFA
+722 VQENWTNIA
-731 PRIGIAYKM
+731 PRLGIAYRVTDR
-740 GEKTVLR
+740 TVVR

-755 IGVFGSVFGH
+755 IGVFGSIFGH

-772 VLGIQSNQ
+772 VLGIQSVQ
-780 PARNFDAVFNLAQ
+780 PARNFDAVFNLSQ
-793 GPVPLDPK
+793 GPQALDPA
-801 TILDRQPKGP
+801 TILNNRPTGP

-826 PERLRMPT
+826 PERLRLPT

-842 QRQTV
+842 QHQLP
-847 GDITVEAAYVGTK
+847 GDLAVEAAYVGTK

-870 DYDFNQATLVGYPNL
+870 DYDFNQASIQGFGTL
-885 TTNQRKPFFSK
+885 TTNQRKPFFNK

-926 RGYSLL
+926 KGYSLL

-942 YTNTYY
+942 YTGTYY
-948 NIDATQAYG
+948 NQDATLAYG

-965 VFTLAS
+965 VFTLAG
-971 VAELPFGKGRK
+971 VWELPFGKGRR
-982 FLGSAGGAVDA
+982 FLSDAGRAVDL
-993 ILGGWQFN
+993 IIGGWQVN
-1001 VIYSL
+1001 TVYSW

-1033 GDWKPENP
+1033 GDWKLDNP
-1041 DRNQWF
+1041 TADQWF
-1047 LTTPL
+1047 QTTPL
-1052 AANGQVTPLTA
+1052 AADGRVTPLTQ
-1063 NSQTLGPWRRPQ
+1063 NGQVLGPWGRPQ
-1075 RGQFGN
+1075 RGTFGS
-1081 VGRNRLLGPKFQQFD
+1081 VGRNRLLGPSFQQSD
-1096 ASLQKTFSITERFK
+1096 LSLSKTFNVTERFK
-1110 AQFRAEMFNVPNY
+1110 AQFRAEVFNLPNK

-1129 NPCVDCP
+1129 NACVDCP

-1148 ATMRQMQ
+1148 ATMRQVQ

>member
-1 MRKALCAFAF
+1 MRKAIFAFA
-11 LVLLA
+11 LLMLMA
-16 PSAAFGQA
+16 PVAAFGQA

-39 AVPNAKV
+39 AIANAKV
-46 IITDTARQTS
+46 VITDTARQTS
-56 ATTTT
+56 VTTAT
-61 NDDGNFTQRGLIAG
+61 NADGNFTQRGLIAG
-75 VYQIRV
+75 AYQVRV
-81 EASGFKAAVQN
+81 EAGGFKAAVQN
-92 ITVSVDQETRTDLKL
+92 VTVSVDQETRAELKL
-107 EVGELSQV
+107 EVGDVSQV
-115 VEISSEAP
+115 VEISAEAP

-129 ADVAVTFT
+129 ADVAVTF
-137 SQTVTNLPLINRR
+137 SEKTVTNLPLINRR

-173 PQGSFRKVVNG
+173 PQGSNRKVVNG

-193 LDGTDNRDAL
+193 LDGTDNRSVL
-203 LSLVVINPTLESLS
+203 LSLIVVNPTLESLA

-222 TSAYDPE
+222 TAAYDPE

-249 AVGFEFLRNG
+249 AVGFNFLRNG

-266 FTQSRKI
+266 FTQFNPIRG
-273 TGSDR
+273 TNR
-278 FIPVTQYNQFG
+278 YIPVTQLNQFG
-289 GAAGGRII
+289 GAAGGRVI
-297 KDKLFWFGDYQGTRR
+297 KDKLFWFADYQGTRR

-322 PSAAERTGDLSVL
+322 PTAAERAGDLS
-335 GLQIFDPT
+335 GLNVPIFDPT
-343 SGNTLET
+343 SGATPAARTQFAGN
-350 RQPFVGAKIPT
+350 RIPT
-361 SRLSPQAQNLL
+361 GRLSPQAQRLL
-372 KFIPLPNIPGVASDQ
+372 ALIPLPNISGVTLDN
-387 PNYAGSGTIN
+387 PNYVGSGTIK

-407 DYFHSEALQFF
+407 DYFHSQNLQFF

-458 SIASGFNYNVNTN
+458 SIASGFNYNVSNN
-471 WLTDFRFGFFRY
+471 WLTDFRFGFYRY
-483 RVNVDPGAG
+483 RVNVDPGAA
-492 DTTPAKDAGI
+492 DSTPAKDAGI

-513 MPAFLLN
+513 MPAFMLN
-520 GYGPGGNSGNQFNF
+520 GYGPGGNTGNQFNF

-552 AFQLVNNWTNIRGNH
+552 AFQFVNNWTNIRGNH
-567 TFKFGVDYRY
+567 TIKFGLDYRY

-585 DRHRAGELNFNA
+585 DRHRAGELQFNA
-597 ARTQGQL
+597 ARTQG
-604 RDANGNPIFDTV
+604 D
-616 TNPDGTTRQVPRLG
+616 TNPDPAVTTIG

-641 DVSSFERYVSTI
+641 DVSVFERYVSTI

-660 HRFFTYV
+660 NRFFTYV

-689 PQTVTGSGKGGFVD
+689 PQTVTGPGKGGFVD
-703 IKTGEV
+703 VDTGEV
-709 LIADSPGVGFDLN
+709 LIAGTQGVGLDLN
-722 VKPANNLFA
+722 VQPANNLFA
-731 PRIGIAYKM
+731 PRLGIAYKF
-740 GEKTVLR
+740 GDKTVLR
-747 LGYGRGFD
+747 MGYGRGFD

-772 VLGIQSNQ
+772 VLGIQSLQ
-780 PARNFDAVFNLAQ
+780 PANNFDSVFTLAQ
-793 GPVPLDPK
+793 GPAALDPA
-801 TILDRQPKGP
+801 TILNNRPKGP

-826 PERLRMPT
+826 PKRLRMPT
-834 TDSWNVTL
+834 TDSWNLTL
-842 QRQTV
+842 QRQIW
-847 GDITVEAAYVGTK
+847 GGIAAEAAYVGTK

-870 DYDFNQATLVGYPNL
+870 DYDFNQATLQGFIGPNGQ
-885 TTNQRKPFFSK
+885 TTSTNSRRPFFNK
-896 FGWTQN
+896 FGWSQN

-911 NNFHSMQLKAEKRFS
+911 NNYHSMQLKAEKRFS
-926 RGYSLL
+926 GTYSLL
-932 SHYTWSRSFH
+932 AHYVWSRAFN

-948 NIDATQAYG
+948 NIDAREAYG
-957 PNDNHRSH
+957 PNDNNRSH

-971 VAELPFGKGRK
+971 VWELPVGKGRK
-982 FLGSAGGAVDA
+982 FLSDAGGLVDA
-993 ILGGWQFN
+993 VLGGWQLST
-1001 VIYSL
+1001 IYSL

-1011 FTPSYRDC
+1011 YTPSYRDC

-1033 GDWKPENP
+1033 GDWRPSNP
-1041 DRNQWF
+1041 DRNAWF
-1047 LTTPL
+1047 VTT
-1052 AANGQVTPLTA
+1052 AQGGSTITPLTA
-1063 NSQTLGPWRRPQ
+1063 NGQTIGPWRRPQ
-1075 RGQFGN
+1075 RGTFGN
-1081 VGRNRLLGPKFQQFD
+1081 IGRNRMVGPSFQQFD
-1096 ASLQKTFSITERFK
+1096 ATLAKTFSITERFK
-1110 AQFRAEMFNVPNY
+1110 AQFRAEMFNVPNR

-1129 NPCVDCP
+1129 NACVDCP
-1136 GTAGRITNIFQL
+1136 GVAGRITNIFQL

>member
-1 MRKALCAFAF
+1 MRKAIFSFALF
-11 LVLLA
+11 MLLA
-16 PSAAFGQA
+16 PVTAFGQA
-24 VYGNIVGTVTDPQGA
+24 VYGNIVGTVTDSQGA
-39 AVPNAKV
+39 AVANAKV
-46 IITDTARQTS
+46 VITDTARQTS
-56 ATTTT
+56 VTTAT
-61 NDDGNFTQRGLIAG
+61 NSDGNFTQRGLIAG
-75 VYQIRV
+75 LYQIRI
-81 EASGFKAAVQN
+81 EASGFKSAVSN
-92 ITVSVDQETRTDLKL
+92 VTVSVDQETRAELKL
-107 EVGELSQV
+107 EIGELTQV
-115 VEISSEAP
+115 VEISAEAP

-129 ADVAVTFT
+129 SDVAVTFNEK
-137 SQTVTNLPLINRR
+137 TVTNLPLINRR

-173 PQGSFRKVVNG
+173 PQGSNRKVVNG

-203 LSLVVINPTLESLS
+203 LSLIVINPTLESLA

-222 TSAYDPE
+222 TSAYDAE
-229 FGATAGVISVQTKSG
+229 FGATAGVVSVQTKSG

-249 AVGFEFLRNG
+249 AVGFDYLRNG

-266 FTQSRKI
+266 FTQFNPIRG
-273 TGSDR
+273 TTR
-278 FIPVTQYNQFG
+278 YIPVTQLNQFG
-289 GAAGGRII
+289 GAASGRII
-297 KDKLFWFGDYQGTRR
+297 KDKLFWFADYQGTRR

-322 PSAAERTGDLSVL
+322 PSAAERAGDLSGL
-335 GLQIFDPT
+335 GVDIFDPL
-343 SGNTLET
+343 SGDAPAARTQFTGN
-350 RQPFVGAKIPT
+350 RIPT
-361 SRLSPQAQNLL
+361 GRLSAQAQRLL
-372 KFIPLPNIPGVASDQ
+372 SFIPLPNIAGVTRDN
-387 PNYAGSGTIN
+387 PNYVGSGTIK

-407 DYFHSEALQFF
+407 DYFHSANLQFF
-418 GRYSFADY
+418 GRYSLADY
-426 RLDSPGIFGFAA
+426 RLDSPGIFGFAG

-458 SIASGFNYNVNTN
+458 SIAAGFNYNVSGN

-492 DTTPAKDAGI
+492 DSTPAKDAGI
-502 PGLNFDSFTGG
+502 PGLNTDSFTGG

-520 GYGPGGNSGNQFNF
+520 GYGPGGNTGNQFNF

-552 AFQLVNNWTNIRGNH
+552 AFQFVNNWTNIRGNH
-567 TFKFGVDYRY
+567 TFKFGLDYRY

-585 DRHRAGELNFNA
+585 DRHRAGELQFNA
-597 ARTQGQL
+597 ARTQG
-604 RDANGNPIFDTV
+604 PS
-616 TNPDGTTRQVPRLG
+616 G

-641 DVSSFERYVSTI
+641 DVSVFERYVSTI

-674 RNLTINGGLRYENYR
+674 RNLTINGGVRYENYR
-689 PQTVTGSGKGGFVD
+689 PQSVTGPGKGGFVD
-703 IKTGEV
+703 INTGEV
-709 LIADSPGVGFDLN
+709 LIAGSQGVGLDLN
-722 VKPANNLFA
+722 QKVPNNLFA
-731 PRIGIAYKM
+731 PRIGIAYKL
-740 GEKTVLR
+740 GDKTVLR
-747 LGYGRGFD
+747 MGYGRGFD

-772 VLGIQSNQ
+772 VLGIQSLQ
-780 PARNFDAVFNLAQ
+780 PARNFDSVFTLAQ
-793 GPVPLDPK
+793 GPAALDPA
-801 TILDRQPKGP
+801 TVLNSRPKGP

-826 PERLRMPT
+826 PDTVRLPT
-834 TDSWNVTL
+834 TDSWNLTL

-847 GDITVEAAYVGTK
+847 GNIAVEAAYVGTK

-870 DYDFNQATLVGYPNL
+870 DYDFNQATVVGFGTL
-885 TTNQRKPFFSK
+885 TTNQRKPFFNK
-896 FGWTQN
+896 FGWSQN

-911 NNFHSMQLKAEKRFS
+911 NNFHSLQLKAEKRFS
-926 RGYSLL
+926 DGISLL
-932 SHYTWSRSFH
+932 THYTWSRSFH

-948 NIDATQAYG
+948 NIDAKQAYG

-965 VFTLAS
+965 VFTLAG
-971 VAELPFGKGRK
+971 VWEVPVGNGRK
-982 FLGSAGGAVDA
+982 FLSNAGKAVDA
-993 ILGGWQFN
+993 VLGGWQLST
-1001 VIYSL
+1001 IYSL

-1033 GDWKPENP
+1033 GDWKPTNP

-1047 LTTPL
+1047 VTTPL

-1063 NSQTLGPWRRPQ
+1063 NGQVLGPWGRPQ
-1075 RGQFGN
+1075 RGTFGS

-1096 ASLQKTFSITERFK
+1096 ASLSKTFSITERFK
-1110 AQFRAEMFNVPNY
+1110 AQFRAEMFNLPNQ

-1129 NPCVDCP
+1129 NACVDCP

>member
-1 MRKALCAFAF
+1 MMRKMLASVFVATFAL
-11 LVLLA
+11 LVQA
-16 PSAAFGQA
+16 TAYGQA
-24 VYGNIVGTVTDPQGA
+24 VYGTIVGTATDPQGA
-39 AVPNAKV
+39 AVAGAR
-46 IITDTARQTS
+46 ITITDTQRQVSVS
-56 ATTTT
+56 AVT
-61 NDDGNFTQRGLIAG
+61 NQDGNFTQRGLIAG
-75 VYQIRV
+75 TYTVRI
-81 EASGFKAAVQN
+81 EAAGFKAAVQTV
-92 ITVSVDQETRTDLKL
+92 IVSVDQESRADLKL
-107 EVGELSQV
+107 QVGDVSQV
-115 VEISSEAP
+115 VEISAETP

-137 SQTVTNLPLINRR
+137 EKTVTNLPLINRR
-150 FTQFELLTPGVQ
+150 FSQFELLTPGVQ

-203 LSLVVINPTLESLS
+203 LSLIVINPTLESLS

-222 TSAYDPE
+222 TAAYDAE

-249 AVGFEFLRNG
+249 AVGFNFLRNG

-266 FTQSRKI
+266 FTQFNPIR
-273 TGSDR
+273 GSDR
-278 FIPVTQYNQFG
+278 YIPVTQYNQFG
-289 GAAGGRII
+289 GAASGKII
-297 KDKLFWFGDYQGTRR
+297 ADKLFWFGDYQGTRR

-322 PSAAERTGDLSVL
+322 PSAAERSGDLSGL
-335 GLQIFDPT
+335 GLNIFDPA
-343 SGNTLET
+343 SGDTPAARTQFPDN
-350 RQPFVGAKIPT
+350 KIPAN
-361 SRLSPQAQNLL
+361 RLSAQAQNLL
-372 KFIPLPNIPGVASDQ
+372 KLIPLPNIDGVLRDQ
-387 PNYAGSGTIN
+387 PNYVGSGAIK
-397 FNEDL
+397 FNEDI

-407 DYFHSEALQFF
+407 DYFYSQQLQLF

-458 SIASGFNYNVNTN
+458 SIASGFNYSLSPT
-471 WLTDFRFGFFRY
+471 LRTDFRFGWFRY

-492 DTTPAKDAGI
+492 ETTPAKDAGI
-502 PGLNFDSFTGG
+502 PGLNNDSFTGG

-520 GYGPGGNSGNQFNF
+520 GYGPGGNGGNQFNF

-552 AFQLVNNWTNIRGNH
+552 AFQFVNNWSKEIGNH
-567 TFKFGVDYRY
+567 SFRFGIDYRY
-577 AMNLRIPS
+577 AKNLRIPS
-585 DRHRAGELNFNA
+585 DRHRAGELQFNA
-597 ARTQGQL
+597 ARTQG
-604 RDANGNPIFDTV
+604 AS
-616 TNPDGTTRQVPRLG
+616 G

-641 DVSSFERYVSTI
+641 DVSVFERYVSTI

-660 HRFFTYV
+660 NRYFTYV
-667 QDNWRAT
+667 QDNWRTT
-674 RNLTINGGLRYENYR
+674 RNLTINYGLRYENYR
-689 PQTVTGSGKGGFVD
+689 PQTVTGAGKGGFVD

-709 LIADSPGVGFDLN
+709 LVAGTQGVGLDLN
-722 VKPANNLFA
+722 QQPANNLFA
-731 PRIGIAYKM
+731 PRIGIAYKL
-740 GEKTVLR
+740 GDKTVLR

-793 GPVPLDPK
+793 GPQALDPA
-801 TILDRQPKGP
+801 TILNSQPKGP

-826 PERLRMPT
+826 PDRVRLPT

-842 QRQTV
+842 QRQTI
-847 GDITVEAAYVGTK
+847 GDIAVEAAYVGTK

-870 DYDFNQATLVGYPNL
+870 DYDFNQATLVGYPTL
-885 TTNQRKPFFSK
+885 TTNQRKPFFNK

-926 RGYSLL
+926 TGYSLL
-932 SHYTWSRSFH
+932 THYVWSRSFH

-965 VFTLAS
+965 VYTLAS
-971 VAELPFGKGRK
+971 VMELPFGKGRK
-982 FLGSAGGAVDA
+982 FLSGAGKAMDTV
-993 ILGGWQFN
+993 LGGWQMN
-1001 VIYSL
+1001 VIYSW

-1033 GDWKPENP
+1033 GNWKPDNP
-1041 DRNQWF
+1041 TANEWF
-1047 LTTPL
+1047 ITT
-1052 AANGQVTPLTA
+1052 AQGGSTITPLTT
-1063 NSQTLGPWRRPQ
+1063 NGQTIGPWRRPQ
-1075 RGQFGN
+1075 RGTFGN
-1081 VGRNRLLGPKFQQFD
+1081 VGRNRLLGPSFQQFD
-1096 ASLQKTFSITERFK
+1096 MSLQKTFNVTERFK
-1110 AQFRAEMFNVPNY
+1110 AQFRAEMFNVPNK

-1129 NPCVDCP
+1129 NACVDCP

>member
-1 MRKALCAFAF
+1 MMRRMMAMMFVAAFA
-11 LVLLA
+11 LLMNT
-16 PSAAFGQA
+16 AAFGQA
-24 VYGNIVGTVTDPQGA
+24 VYGTIVGTATDPQGS
-39 AVPNAKV
+39 AVVGAKV
-46 IITDTARQTS
+46 VITDTQRQVSVT
-56 ATTTT
+56 AVT
-61 NDDGNFTQRGLIAG
+61 NQDGNFTQRALIAG
-75 VYQIRV
+75 TYTVRI
-81 EASGFKAAVQN
+81 EAAGFKAAVQTV
-92 ITVSVDQETRTDLKL
+92 IVSVDQESRADLKL
-107 EVGELSQV
+107 QVGDVSQV
-115 VEISSEAP
+115 VEISAEAS

-137 SQTVTNLPLINRR
+137 EKTVTNLPLINRR
-150 FTQFELLTPGVQ
+150 FSQFELLTPGVQ

-203 LSLVVINPTLESLS
+203 LSLIVVNPTLESLS

-222 TSAYDPE
+222 TAAYDAE

-249 AVGFEFLRNG
+249 AVGFNYLRNG

-266 FTQSRKI
+266 FTQFNPIRG
-273 TGSDR
+273 TNR
-278 FIPVTQYNQFG
+278 YIPVTQYNQFG
-289 GAAGGRII
+289 GSASSKLIA
-297 KDKLFWFGDYQGTRR
+297 DKVFWFADYQGTRR

-322 PSAAERTGDLSVL
+322 PTAAERTGDLSGL
-335 GLQIFDPT
+335 GLDIFDPA
-343 SGNTLET
+343 SGDTLAART
-350 RQPFVGAKIPT
+350 QFTGNKIPT
-361 SRLSPQAQNLL
+361 NRLSAQAQNLL
-372 KFIPLPNIPGVASDQ
+372 KLIPLPNIDGVLRDA
-387 PNYAGSGTIN
+387 PNYVGAGTIK
-397 FNEDL
+397 FNEDI

-407 DYFHSEALQFF
+407 DYFYSQQLQIF
-418 GRYSFADY
+418 GRYSLADY

-458 SIASGFNYNVNTN
+458 SIASGFNYSLSPT
-471 WLTDFRFGFFRY
+471 LRTDFRFGWFRY
-483 RVNVDPGAG
+483 RVNVDPGSG
-492 DTTPAKDAGI
+492 ETTPAKDAGI
-502 PGLNFDSFTGG
+502 PGLNNDSFTGG

-520 GYGPGGNSGNQFNF
+520 GYGPGGNTGNQFNF

-552 AFQLVNNWTNIRGNH
+552 AFQFVNNWSKEVGNH
-567 TFKFGVDYRY
+567 SLRFGIDYRY
-577 AMNLRIPS
+577 AKNLRIPS
-585 DRHRAGELNFNA
+585 DRHRAGELQFNA
-597 ARTQGQL
+597 ARTQG
-604 RDANGNPIFDTV
+604 AS
-616 TNPDGTTRQVPRLG
+616 G

-641 DVSSFERYVSTI
+641 DVSVFERYVSTI

-660 HRFFTYV
+660 NRYFTYV
-667 QDNWRAT
+667 QDNWRTT
-674 RNLTINGGLRYENYR
+674 RNLTINYGLRYENYR
-689 PQTVTGSGKGGFVD
+689 PQTVTGAGKGGFVD
-703 IKTGEV
+703 INTGEV
-709 LIADSPGVGFDLN
+709 LVAGSQGVGLDLN
-722 VKPANNLFA
+722 QRAANNLFA
-731 PRIGIAYKM
+731 PRIGVAYKLSD
-740 GEKTVLR
+740 KTVLR

-755 IGVFGSVFGH
+755 IGVFGSIFGH

-793 GPVPLDPK
+793 GPQALNPA

-842 QRQTV
+842 QRQTI
-847 GDITVEAAYVGTK
+847 GDIAVEAAYVGTK

-870 DYDFNQATLVGYPNL
+870 DYDFNQATLVGYPTL
-885 TTNQRKPFFSK
+885 TTNQRKPFFNK

-911 NNFHSMQLKAEKRFS
+911 NNFHSLQLKAEKRFS
-926 RGYSLL
+926 NGYSLL
-932 SHYTWSRSFH
+932 THYVWSRSFH
-942 YTNTYY
+942 YTNNYY
-948 NIDATQAYG
+948 NIDAKEAYG

-965 VFTLAS
+965 VYTLAN
-971 VAELPFGKGRK
+971 VMELPFGKGRK
-982 FLGSAGGAVDA
+982 FLSGAGKALDTV
-993 ILGGWQFN
+993 IGGWQMN
-1001 VIYSL
+1001 VIYSW

-1019 NADRDTGWCRPDLV
+1019 NADRDTGWCRPDLI
-1033 GDWKPENP
+1033 GDWKPSNQTAA
-1041 DRNQWF
+1041 QWF
-1047 LTTPL
+1047 TTTPL
-1052 AANGQVTPLTA
+1052 AANGQVTPLTT
-1063 NSQTLGPWRRPQ
+1063 NGQVLGPWGRPQ
-1075 RGQFGN
+1075 RGRFGS
-1081 VGRNRLLGPKFQQFD
+1081 VGRNRLLGPEFQQFD
-1096 ASLQKTFSITERFK
+1096 MSLQKTFNVTERFK
-1110 AQFRAEMFNVPNY
+1110 AQFRAEMFNVPNKA
-1123 VNLANP
+1123 NLANP
-1129 NPCVDCP
+1129 NGCVDCP

>member
-1 MRKALCAFAF
+1 MKRVLALGSLAF
-11 LVLLA
+11 LLLLA
-16 PSAAFGQA
+16 PIAVRAQA
-24 VYGNIVGTVTDPQGA
+24 VYGNVVGSVTDPSGA
-39 AVPNAKV
+39 AVANAKV
-46 IITDTARQTS
+46 TITDTARAVTFTA
-56 ATTTT
+56 AT
-61 NDDGNFTQRGLIAG
+61 NQDGNFSFRALIAG
-75 VYQIRV
+75 TYQVRV
-81 EASGFKAAVQN
+81 EAAGFKAALQSV
-92 ITVSVDQETRTDLKL
+92 TVSVDQESRADIKL
-107 EVGELSQV
+107 EVGDVSQV
-115 VEISSEAP
+115 VEITAESP

-129 ADVAVTFT
+129 ADVAVTFNER
-137 SQTVTNLPLINRR
+137 TVTSLPLINRR

-203 LSLVVINPTLESLS
+203 LSLIVINPTLESLS

-222 TSAYDPE
+222 TSAYDAE
-229 FGATAGVISVQTKSG
+229 FGATAGVVSVQTKSG

-266 FTQSRKI
+266 FTQFNKI
-273 TGSDR
+273 RGTDR
-278 FIPVTQYNQFG
+278 YIPVTQYNQFG
-289 GAAGGRII
+289 GGAGGRII
-297 KDKLFWFGDYQGTRR
+297 KDKLFYFADYQGTRR

-322 PSAAERTGDLSVL
+322 PTAAERAGDLSGL
-335 GLQIFDPT
+335 GVDIFDPR
-343 SGNTLET
+343 SGDTPAQRTQFAGN
-350 RQPFVGAKIPT
+350 RIPT
-361 SRLSPQAQNLL
+361 ARISPQALALL
-372 KFIPLPNIPGVASDQ
+372 KFIPLPNIDGVQRDQ
-387 PNYAGSGTIN
+387 PNYVGSGTVK

-407 DYFHSEALQFF
+407 DYFYSQNLTFF
-418 GRYSFADY
+418 GRYSLADY
-426 RLDSPGIFGFAA
+426 RLDAPGIFGFEG

-458 SIASGFNYNVNTN
+458 SIASGFNYTVNQN
-471 WLTDFRFGFFRY
+471 WLTDFRFGWFRY

-492 DTTPAKDAGI
+492 DSTPAKDAGI
-502 PGLNFDSFTGG
+502 PGLNNDSFTGG

-520 GYGPGGNSGNQFNF
+520 GYGPGGNNGNQFNF

-552 AFQLVNNWTNIRGNH
+552 AFQFVNNWTNLRGNH
-567 TFKFGVDYRY
+567 TFKFGLDYRY
-577 AMNLRIPS
+577 AKNLRIPS
-585 DRHRAGELNFNA
+585 DRHRAGELQFNA
-597 ARTQGQL
+597 ARTQG
-604 RDANGNPIFDTV
+604 AS
-616 TNPDGTTRQVPRLG
+616 G

-641 DVSSFERYVSTI
+641 DVSVFERYVSTI
-653 TDAEERQ
+653 VDAEERQ
-660 HRFFTYV
+660 NRFFTYI
-667 QDNWRAT
+667 QDNWRVNRA
-674 RNLTINGGLRYENYR
+674 LTINYGLRYENYR
-689 PQTVTGSGKGGFVD
+689 PQTVTGAGKGGFVD
-703 IKTGEV
+703 VNTGEV
-709 LIADSPGVGFDLN
+709 LVAGSDGVGLDLN
-722 VKPANNLFA
+722 QRAANNLFA
-731 PRIGIAYKM
+731 PRIGISYKITD
-740 GEKTVLR
+740 KTVLR

-755 IGVFGSVFGH
+755 IGVFGSIFGH

-772 VLGIQSNQ
+772 VLGIQSLQ
-780 PARNFDAVFNLAQ
+780 PARNFDAVFTLAQ
-793 GPVPLDPK
+793 GPAPLDPK

-834 TDSWNVTL
+834 TDSWNVTI
-842 QRQTV
+842 QRQTI
-847 GDITVEAAYVGTK
+847 GDIAVEAAYVGTK

-870 DYDFNQATLVGYPNL
+870 DYDFNQATLVGYPTL
-885 TTNQRKPFFSK
+885 TTNQRKPFFNK

-926 RGYSLL
+926 AGYSLL
-932 SHYTWSRSFH
+932 THYTWSRAFN

-948 NIDATQAYG
+948 NIDAREAYG

-965 VFTLAS
+965 VYTLAG
-971 VAELPFGKGRK
+971 VWELPIGKGRR
-982 FLGSAGGAVDA
+982 FLSGIGKAGEAV
-993 ILGGWQFN
+993 LGGWQLN
-1001 VIYSL
+1001 TIYSW

-1019 NADRDTGWCRPDLV
+1019 NADRDTGWCRPDLI
-1033 GDWKPENP
+1033 GEYKPSQQTR
-1041 DRNQWF
+1041 DQWF
-1047 LTTPL
+1047 ITTPL
-1052 AANGQVTPLTA
+1052 AANGQVTPLTT
-1063 NSQTLGPWRRPQ
+1063 NGQTLGPWGRPQ
-1075 RGQFGN
+1075 RGRFGS
-1081 VGRNRLLGPKFQQFD
+1081 VGRNRLLGPSFQQFD
-1096 ASLQKTFSITERFK
+1096 MSLQKTFNITERFK
-1110 AQFRAEMFNVPNY
+1110 AQFRAEAFNIPNR

-1129 NPCVDCP
+1129 NACVDCP

-1148 ATMRQMQ
+1148 ATMRQWQ